1 VRLIELHI
9 LQSFPVSC
17 LNRDDVGAPKTAI
30 FGGANRA
37 RISSQCLK
45 RAIRLA
51 MHELA
56 PEQCAGKRSRLIV
69 DPLTDRIAAE
79 FKSRPAAAGE
89 LGEGLRAAAETLA
102 REFCDRLANIDEE
115 AAEQKGL
122 RRVKTMMF
130 LSPGDLA
137 SAAAAI
143 VEAAASTPGWAA
155 NLKGNEQTGKMAKK
169 GREKKSKDDGQKWLD
184 SVMSRG
190 FKALREPGCKD
201 AADIAIFGRMV
212 ANDPSLNVE
221 GAAMFSH
228 ALSTHRADN
237 EIDFFTAVDDLQAAD
252 PTVAEED
259 RAGSGMMGTLEFSS
273 ATYYRYAALNLG
285 LLEDGQHLGGFSTE
299 ERRKVADAFV
309 RAVLLSVPGAR
320 KNSMNAHTLP
330 GFVLGLYR
338 DHGHP
343 VQLVNAFESPVKA
356 KKDGLLAPSV
366 EALEKHLRELRE
378 TWGLKPAAEVRLPSE
393 GMTLD
398 RFCEELVRHV

>member
-1 VRLIELHI
+1 MRLIELHI
-9 LQSFPVSC
+9 MQSFPVSC
-17 LNRDDVGAPKTAI
+17 LNRDDVGAPKTAV
-30 FGGANRA
+30 FGGVNRA

-45 RAIRLA
+45 RAIRLT
-51 MHELA
+51 MHELE
-56 PEQCAGKRSRLIV
+56 PELCAGKRSRLIV
-69 DPLTDRIAAE
+69 DPLADQIAKQFSSRPPVEAVLGGRLQTAAE
-79 FKSRPAAAGE
+79 M
-89 LGEGLRAAAETLA
+89 LA
-102 REFCDRLANIDEE
+102 REFCHRLANLDEE

-130 LSPGDLA
+130 LSPGDLSA
-137 SAAAAI
+137 VAESVANAAA
-143 VEAAASTPGWAA
+143 EDPQWLEKLYGQ
-155 NLKGNEQTGKMAKK
+155 EQGAKAGKKETG
-169 GREKKSKDDGQKWLD
+169 KKSKDDAQKWLD
-184 SVMSRG
+184 SAMSRG
-190 FKALREPGCKD
+190 FKALREPRCKD

-252 PTVAEED
+252 PAVAEED

-273 ATYYRYAALNLG
+273 ATYYRYAALNLT
-285 LLEDGQHLGGFSTE
+285 LLEDSQHLAAFTPE
-299 ERRKVADAFV
+299 ERRKVVDAFL
-309 RAVLLSVPGAR
+309 RAVLLSVPAAR

-338 DHGHP
+338 ESGHP

-356 KKDGLLAPSV
+356 KKEGVLAPSV
-366 EALEKHLRELRE
+366 EALEKHLQELRE

-398 RFCEELVRHV
+398 RFCQELVCHV

>member
-1 VRLIELHI
+1 MRLIELHI

-30 FGGANRA
+30 FGGVNRA

-56 PEQCAGKRSRLIV
+56 PEHCAGERSRLIV
-69 DPLTDRIAAE
+69 DPLTDRIKAE
-79 FKSRPAAAGE
+79 MKRRLATTAEPDE
-89 LGEGLRAAAETLA
+89 RLRAAAESLA
-102 REFCDRLANIDEE
+102 SEFCHRLANFDEE
-115 AAEQKGL
+115 AKQRKGL

-137 SAAAAI
+137 AAAAALA
-143 VEAAASTPGWAA
+143 EAAIADPEWGEKLGA
-155 NLKGNEQTGKMAKK
+155 NEKAGKEEKR
-169 GREKKSKDDGQKWLD
+169 GKKSKDDGQKWMD
-184 SVMSRG
+184 GVMSRG

-201 AADIAIFGRMV
+201 AADIAVFGRMV

-285 LLEDGQHLGGFSTE
+285 LLEDSKHLGAFTLE
-299 ERRKVADAFV
+299 ERRKVVDAFV

-330 GFVLGLYR
+330 DFVLGLYR

-366 EALEKHLRELRE
+366 EALEKHLRELRQ
-378 TWGLKPAAEVRLPSE
+378 TWGLTPAAEVRLPSE

-398 RFCEELVRHV
+398 RFCQELVRHV